1 MPSKTS
7 LVDVLSRLDQ
17 YSTSHTKA
25 STSFK
30 STIWNI
36 CKARRQK
43 GGLGVGFSVS
53 ASDVREELRAHVI
66 LECDDEH
73 ILVDE
78 DTKEKEL
85 PRDIPNDL
93 FVLSFGIPKES
104 GKSNDAIKSL
114 HETGL
119 RKRKGK
125 KGDQSSPSKWTEQSH
140 EDQLEDRLRKQ
151 DPIELFGAL
160 PPTELKLAQKNA
172 KETLQSYI
180 DAANS
185 AVEILRII
193 GETELE

>member
-78 DTKEKEL
+78 DAKEKEF
-85 PRDIPNDL
+85 PRDLPNDL

-125 KGDQSSPSKWTEQSH
+125 KGDPSSPSKWTEQSH

-151 DPIELFGAL
+151 DPI
-160 PPTELKLAQKNA
+160 
-172 KETLQSYI
+172 
-180 DAANS
+180 
-185 AVEILRII
+185 
-193 GETELE
+193 GEMHMYSSQYVVADSIAPSV